1 MHNDT
6 LQFPLPL
13 LAYGATVSERLECA
27 IIHAT
32 ISTGIHRLAVLTPAM
47 IEAELA
53 GETISNY
60 YCKGITAEMVKATML
75 GCQFCGVRRPE
86 SAYQVKGRFDRYRH
100 AETFLAKW
108 KESGLSV
115 PWTRVPK
122 DMAFEARDGN
132 AKTYTR
138 FAALCALN
146 AAIGQKP
153 TAIVTVNRIRA
164 GMLGYSSGKLLFADD
179 GSLTPAGD
187 ALLKARNDDWK
198 LLTRSQTRTM
208 LDNLVASGLT
218 HRFNSYRGGL
228 THYSKSL
235 SAEMIAENLLLRA
248 SRKASNPKLLKLS
261 EAIRQAKQD
270 GVLLCGELL
279 PQSPHNTDSPLN
291 REIATQ
297 SPPGSHPVATSSP
310 HNAASNA
317 SLNASS
323 NASVNAAHALSG
335 KEDEKHF
342 NAHDD
347 WTPEQREAAFK
358 QLREAIK

>member
-208 LDNLVASGLT
+208 LDNLVSIRSDSPFQLLPWRPDSLQQELVSGNDC
-218 HRFNSYRGGL
+218 RKPVAPRQ
-228 THYSKSL
+228 
-235 SAEMIAENLLLRA
+235 
-248 SRKASNPKLLKLS
+248 RKASNPKLLKLS

-297 SPPGSHPVATSSP
+297 SPRAATQSP
-310 HNAASNA
+310 PRRHIM
-317 SLNASS
+317 L
-323 NASVNAAHALSG
+323 LLMLLLMLL
-335 KEDEKHF
+335 
-342 NAHDD
+342 
-347 WTPEQREAAFK
+347 QML
-358 QLREAIK
+358 Q